1 MKIAFHK
8 ACETTFLCRKWQ
20 ICLMKHLEIMPILEA
35 SEMISVKFSHE
46 DKDLS
51 ILPIFN
57 TLSRIIHPHPD
68 RYIFSNGHTV
78 LLSRFK
84 GKDDISLDI
93 HIVMLLKSLLISQ
106 LSYMVI
112 QNLKLL
118 N

>member
-51 ILPIFN
+51 ILPILRKLQSN
-57 TLSRIIHPHPD
+57 SLIVYTL
-68 RYIFSNGHTV
+68 YMEW
-78 LLSRFK
+78 
-84 GKDDISLDI
+84 LDI
-93 HIVMLLKSLLISQ
+93 LSESGRIS
-106 LSYMVI
+106 
-112 QNLKLL
+112 
-118 N
+118 

>member
-51 ILPIFN
+51 ILPIFKRVARQLFLFYVLGN
-57 TLSRIIHPHPD
+57 EHFMKSITLN
-68 RYIFSNGHTV
+68 IFP
-78 LLSRFK
+78 
-84 GKDDISLDI
+84 
-93 HIVMLLKSLLISQ
+93 
-106 LSYMVI
+106 
-112 QNLKLL
+112 
-118 N
+118 

>member
-51 ILPIFN
+51 ILPIFKRVA
-57 TLSRIIHPHPD
+57 L
-68 RYIFSNGHTV
+68 
-78 LLSRFK
+78 
-84 GKDDISLDI
+84 
-93 HIVMLLKSLLISQ
+93 Q
-106 LSYMVI
+106 LSYCVYTIYGMVGHTLRI
-112 QNLKLL
+112 RANKLK
-118 N
+118 NRPQ